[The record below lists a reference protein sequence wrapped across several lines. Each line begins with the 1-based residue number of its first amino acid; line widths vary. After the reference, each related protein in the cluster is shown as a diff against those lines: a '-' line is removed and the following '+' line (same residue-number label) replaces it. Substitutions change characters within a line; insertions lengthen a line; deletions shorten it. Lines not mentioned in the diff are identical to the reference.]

1 MQYQRRFLV
10 DSITRE
16 NLAQFMRDRGPK
28 NLLFQAT
35 PVQKKRRRLNSS
47 PTSLTIFV
55 YLFPIEKGCFG

>member
-35 PVQKKRRRLNSS
+35 PVQKKKTPLELLPHLAHNIR
-47 PTSLTIFV
+47 IFIS
-55 YLFPIEKGCFG
+55 Y